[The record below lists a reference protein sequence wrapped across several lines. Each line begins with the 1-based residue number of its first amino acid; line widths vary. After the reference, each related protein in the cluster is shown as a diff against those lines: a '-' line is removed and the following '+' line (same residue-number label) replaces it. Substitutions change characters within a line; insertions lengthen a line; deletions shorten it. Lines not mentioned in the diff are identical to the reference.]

1 MSTSLPQAVD
11 PAVALFVLLP
21 FLLILA
27 AVLALPV
34 SVGLLG
40 FYRRAVLES
49 MHARA
54 NPRIAEP
61 APPQAPAPTDLTVRA
76 RLVLATLDHTS
87 PIETGSM
94 AEALYSGIL
103 RAPRRTAA
111 IYAVA
116 GSCYALVMTAAFL
129 GAAKIEFH
137 PLRVL
142 PLFLLLFWA
151 YAWPVVLTVNLVAVP
166 TRRAKLATTSVY
178 FFVLVALSAIVIATS
193 PTFGWSDAI
202 LIWSFIN
209 LPVTVLLL
217 TFLNRRIR
225 AVGPLV
231 FTFVFLVLMGHLTLI
246 AAVGEEGRLR
256 AVSGLGVILGL
267 GADGILLGLIV
278 LDLVTFGLAG
288 WLALRWIRDR
298 YERKKISDQSIILDA
313 IWLMVGVVHS
323 TSLVAFASTAWA
335 LSGLFALAVYKGVAW
350 AGFSLVGRRAGPASK
365 SPKLLLLRVFS
376 LGNRSERLYDVLGMH
391 WRHAGSI
398 WLIAGPDLATTTV
411 EPHEFLDFLSRKLA
425 RRFIDGPQTLG
436 LRLSEAD
443 IEPDRDGR
451 YRVNDFFCHDDT
463 WRMVLSHL
471 VEESD
476 AVLMDLRG
484 FSPQNDGCVFEIDEL
499 INVVLLGRV
508 VFIIDETTDEP
519 YLWHT
524 VQRSWNRMRP
534 TSPNRLSTSGQLR
547 LFRFTGSRSSEL
559 QQLLRTLCVAAK
571 AAPQI
576 ATRE

>member
-1 MSTSLPQAVD
+1 LPQAVD

-559 QQLLRTLCVAAK
+559 QQLLRTLCVAAR

>member
-1 MSTSLPQAVD
+1 VSTSLPQDID

-21 FLLILA
+21 FVLILA

-40 FYRRAVLES
+40 FYRRAVLKS
-49 MHARA
+49 MHVRA
-54 NPRIAEP
+54 NPLMAKP
-61 APPQAPAPTDLTVRA
+61 ALHQTSAPPDLTERT
-76 RLVLATLDHTS
+76 RLDLAVLDHTS
-87 PIETGSM
+87 PVETGPG

-111 IYAVA
+111 IYAAA
-116 GSCYALVMTAAFL
+116 GSCYTLVMTAAFL

-137 PLRVL
+137 LLQVL

-166 TRRAKLATTSVY
+166 IRRARIATASVY
-178 FFVLVALSAIVIATS
+178 FIVLAGLSVTVIVTS
-193 PTFGWSDAI
+193 PRFGWGDAA
-202 LIWSFIN
+202 LIWSFVN

-217 TFLNRRIR
+217 AFLNRRIR

-231 FTFVFLVLMGHLTLI
+231 FSFVFLVLMGHLALI
-246 AAVGEEGRLR
+246 VAIGDEGRLR
-256 AVSGLGVILGL
+256 AVSDLGAPLGL
-267 GADGILLGLIV
+267 GADGVLLGLIV
-278 LDLVTFGLAG
+278 LDFAAFGLAG
-288 WLALRWIRDR
+288 WLTLRWIRDR

-313 IWLMVGVVHS
+313 MWLMFGVVQS
-323 TSLVAFASTAWA
+323 TSLLSFASVTWA
-335 LSGLFALAVYKGVAW
+335 LSGLFALAVYKVVAW
-350 AGFSLVGRRAGPASK
+350 TGFSLVGRRASLVSK

-376 LGNRSERLYDVLGMH
+376 LGKRSERLFDALGMH
-391 WRHAGSI
+391 WRYAGNI

-425 RRFIDGPQTLG
+425 RRFIDGPHRFG
-436 LRLSEAD
+436 LRLSETD

-451 YRVNDFFCHDDT
+451 FRVNDFFCHDDT

-471 VEESD
+471 VEDSE

-508 VFIIDETTDEP
+508 VFIVDDTTDEP
-519 YLWHT
+519 FLRHT
-524 VQRSWNRMRP
+524 VQRSWDRMRP
-534 TSPNRLSTSGQLR
+534 TSPNRLSASGQLR
-547 LFRFTGSRSSEL
+547 LFRFTGSRGSEL

-571 AAPQI
+571 AAPQT
-576 ATRE
+576 ATRS

>member
-1 MSTSLPQAVD
+1 MSTSLSQAID

-49 MHARA
+49 MNVLA

-61 APPQAPAPTDLTVRA
+61 VPPKATAPSDLTVRA
-76 RLVLATLDHTS
+76 RLDLATLDHTS
-87 PIETGSM
+87 PIEAGPM
-94 AEALYSGIL
+94 AEALYSGML

-111 IYAVA
+111 IYVVG

-129 GAAKIEFH
+129 GAATIEFH

-178 FFVLVALSAIVIATS
+178 FIVLTALSAIVMATS
-193 PTFGWSDAI
+193 PTFGWGDAI

-217 TFLNRRIR
+217 AFLNRRIR

-231 FTFVFLVLMGHLTLI
+231 FTFLFLVLMGHLALI

-256 AVSGLGVILGL
+256 AVSDLGAPFGL

-278 LDLVTFGLAG
+278 LDLVAFGLTG
-288 WLALRWIRDR
+288 WLALWWIRDR
-298 YERKKISDQSIILDA
+298 YERKRISDQSIILDA

-335 LSGLFALAVYKGVAW
+335 LSGLFALAIYKVVTW
-350 AGFSLVGRRAGPASK
+350 AGFTLVGRRAGPASK

-376 LGNRSERLYDVLGMH
+376 LGKRSELLYDALGMH

-425 RRFIDGPQTLG
+425 RRFIDGPQTLR

-443 IEPDRDGR
+443 IDPDRDGR

-471 VEESD
+471 VEDSD

-499 INVVLLGRV
+499 INTVLLGRV

-519 YLWHT
+519 FLRHT
-524 VQRSWNRMRP
+524 AQRAWDRMRL
-534 TSPNRLSTSGQLR
+534 TSPNRLSVSGQLR

-559 QQLLRTLCVAAK
+559 QQLLRTLCVATK
-571 AAPQI
+571 TVPQTAPP
-576 ATRE
+576 E